1 VSPARRVATL
11 AALLGLSFAAGAT
24 AAPEVFQVEPDRS
37 SAEFAV
43 SQFGVF
49 MQHGRFGRT
58 TGTIVL
64 DPEDHTGSFD
74 LAVDATSI
82 DTGWSVR
89 DDWLRGEDMFNVTR
103 HPVVRFRSTRLVFDQ
118 SRLVGV
124 AGLLTLRDVT
134 RPVVLKVERLECG
147 AEGPG
152 AREGCGASA
161 VSMIK
166 RSDFGMSYALGLVG
180 DEVSL
185 SFQVKANRVQP

>member
-1 VSPARRVATL
+1 VSLAGRVATI
-11 AALLGLSFAAGAT
+11 AALLASACAASAG
-24 AAPEVFQVEPDRS
+24 AAPEVFQVEPELS

-43 SQFGVF
+43 SQLGVF

-64 DPEDHTGSFD
+64 DTEDRTGSFD

-89 DDWLRGEDMFNVTR
+89 DDWLRGEDMFNVAR
-103 HPVVRFRSTRLVFDQ
+103 HPLVRFRSTRLVFNQ
-118 SRLVGV
+118 SRLVGI

-134 RPVVLKVERLECG
+134 RPVVLKVEHLQCDADG
-147 AEGPG
+147 SG

-185 SFQVKANRVQP
+185 SFQVTANRVRP